1 MKLLNYFHT
10 VKYLKFSQLYYR
22 ILKRFIHPNV
32 HNFEG
37 EIATAHRDGYVF
49 YPLYNQKFFADNIV
63 NFLNQ
68 EGKVGAASKW
78 NDETKAKLWLYNLHY
93 FDDLS
98 AFGAHSRKDI
108 QIEFISKWINENP
121 APLGNGWEPYPTS
134 LRIVNWV
141 KSFLSDLNPDSSMLN
156 SLAQQ
161 ADFLSQDLER
171 HLLGNHLFVNA
182 KALIFAGLYL
192 EEDKAQAWLRT
203 GLNIYT
209 KELKEQVLSD
219 GGNYELT
226 PMYHVIMLVDL
237 LDLINLWS
245 AYPEK
250 IDAEIVETT
259 KHKIKKMIDWLTC
272 MSHNDSEISFFND
285 TTFEIAPKS
294 SVVMEYA
301 EKLGFDISGQDK
313 KNQISSLAV
322 HNLEESGYVSVKSDS
337 YSLIADLALVG
348 PSYQPGHAHADTLS
362 FELALYGQRVFVNSG
377 ISEYG
382 LSKERLR
389 QRKTAAHNT
398 VSINGLDSSQVW
410 SGFRVA
416 KRACIVDK
424 VVEAVKNNSIRFSAT
439 HDGFKQQ
446 GVNCI
451 HRREWLACEDAIT
464 VIDELVGGY
473 DIAKGYLHLHP
484 NIVINEVSDNKI
496 ILVSGHLTIY
506 LDIIGAKI
514 SVEDT
519 MWHPAFG
526 ISLKNQRLCFSFL
539 QSTMTINIKWSN
551 ELFQILLLTIRTNY

>member
-22 ILKRFIHPNV
+22 ILKRFIHPKV
-32 HNFEG
+32 HSLEG
-37 EIATAHRDGYVF
+37 VIATHRDSYIF
-49 YPLYNQKFFADNIV
+49 HPLCGQKIFSNNIV
-63 NFLNQ
+63 RFLNQ
-68 EGKVGAASKW
+68 DGKVDVSSDW

-141 KSFLSDLNPDSSMLN
+141 KSFLSGINPDRVMLN

-192 EEDKAQAWLRT
+192 EGDEAQAWLRA
-203 GLNIYT
+203 GLNIYS

-245 AYPEK
+245 AYPDK
-250 IDAEIVETT
+250 IDAEIIETT
-259 KHKIKKMIDWLTC
+259 KHKVKKMIDWLTC

-285 TTFEIAPKS
+285 STFGIAPQT
-294 SVVMEYA
+294 SVVLEYA
-301 EKLGFDISGQDK
+301 TKLGIYSPLADPVFSEML
-313 KNQISSLAV
+313 SLF
-322 HNLEESGYVSVKSDS
+322 NLQNSGYVSVKSDE
-337 YSLIADLALVG
+337 YSLIADLAQVG
-348 PSYQPGHAHADTLS
+348 ASYQPGHAHADTLS
-362 FELALYGQRVFVNSG
+362 YEFSLGNQRVFVNSG

-382 LSKERLR
+382 LSEERLR

-398 VSINGLDSSQVW
+398 VVVNDLDSSQVW

-416 KRACIVDK
+416 KRANILNRMVNPAVDSS
-424 VVEAVKNNSIRFSAT
+424 VRFSAA
-439 HDGFKQQ
+439 HNGFKKQ

-451 HRREWLACEDAIT
+451 HHRVFW
-464 VIDELVGGY
+464 
-473 DIAKGYLHLHP
+473 
-484 NIVINEVSDNKI
+484 
-496 ILVSGHLTIY
+496 
-506 LDIIGAKI
+506 
-514 SVEDT
+514 
-519 MWHPAFG
+519 
-526 ISLKNQRLCFSFL
+526 CF
-539 QSTMTINIKWSN
+539 
-551 ELFQILLLTIRTNY
+551 

>member
-22 ILKRFIHPNV
+22 ILKRFIRPKV
-32 HNFEG
+32 HSLEG
-37 EIATAHRDGYVF
+37 VVATHCEGYIVH
-49 YPLYNQKFFADNIV
+49 PLYTQSLFSNNTV
-63 NFLNQ
+63 RFLNHD
-68 EGKVGAASKW
+68 GKVIVPSDW

-98 AFGAHSRKDI
+98 AVGAQSRKDL
-108 QIEFISKWINENP
+108 QIELISEWISENP

-141 KSFLSDLNPDSSMLN
+141 KSFLSGIEPDRDMLN

-161 ADFLSQDLER
+161 ADYLSQNLER

-192 EEDKAQAWLRT
+192 EGDEAEAWLRT
-203 GLNIYT
+203 ALDIYAN
-209 KELKEQVLSD
+209 ELKEQVLSD

-237 LDLINLWS
+237 LDLINLWT

-250 IDAEIVETT
+250 IDAEIIETT
-259 KHKIKKMIDWLTC
+259 KHKVKKMIDWLEC
-272 MSHNDSEISFFND
+272 MSHNDGEIAFFND
-285 TTFEIAPKS
+285 AAFEIAPKN
-294 SVVMEYA
+294 SVVIEYA
-301 EKLGFDISGQDK
+301 EKLGFDVSGVGN
-313 KNQISSLAV
+313 KNQSSCLVV
-322 HNLEESGYVSVKSDS
+322 HDLEESGYVSVKSDS
-337 YSLIADLALVG
+337 YSLIADLASVG

-398 VSINGLDSSQVW
+398 VSVNELDSSQVW

-416 KRACIVDK
+416 KRARVLGK
-424 VVEAVKNNSIRFSAT
+424 SVEAVKSNSIRFTAS
-439 HDGFKQQ
+439 HNGFKQQ

-451 HRREWLACEDAIT
+451 HRREWLAREDTIT
-464 VIDELVGGY
+464 IIDDLVGDY
-473 DIAKGYLHLHP
+473 DVARGYLHLHP
-484 NIVINEVSDNKI
+484 NIVIEEISENKAQ
-496 ILVSGHLTIY
+496 LASGCLTIY
-506 LDIIGAKI
+506 LDISGAKI
-514 SVEDT
+514 SAEKAT
-519 MWHPAFG
+519 WHPAFG
-526 ISLKNQRLCFSFL
+526 ISLNNKKLCFSFL
-539 QSTMTINIKWSN
+539 QSQMIINIKWSN
-551 ELFQILLLTIRTNY
+551 G